1 MIQEQS
7 TTSTIGYDHYF
18 LTNKTND
25 DDSFNQHDWIDLDS
39 KSEMYIY
46 LPDVN
51 NIKDA
56 ISLLTLTD
64 SAKTINLPNPI
75 SWKQVN
81 NTTYTNNNFI
91 TEDTSVGTSSLMDS
105 EKFNQIL
112 ASNKSKTLT
121 NKEMNNFKKYGS
133 MPATTSQTDQNWW
146 NANGWEKLLN
156 DTPIFFDKKNNKNY
170 SQLDIYQQ
178 WISQKIIGMNVPLS
192 LVDENS
198 FTLQTTNLNHVFL
211 LNSYAQRNLN

>member
-112 ASNKSKTLT
+112 ASNKSKTWT
-121 NKEMNNFKKYGS
+121 NKEMNKAFLPLCTIFKFYHINAEKSHFNFINMS
-133 MPATTSQTDQNWW
+133 T
-146 NANGWEKLLN
+146 
-156 DTPIFFDKKNNKNY
+156 IFIK
-170 SQLDIYQQ
+170 S
-178 WISQKIIGMNVPLS
+178 
-192 LVDENS
+192 
-198 FTLQTTNLNHVFL
+198 NLI
-211 LNSYAQRNLN
+211 

>member
-1 MIQEQS
+1 MKKFYKIIAIFLTTSLPVLNVLACDNDTKNIKPMIAESWVEKMIQEQP

-18 LTNKTND
+18 LTNKTNDD

-91 TEDTSVGTSSLMDS
+91 TEDTSVGTSSLTIGAY
-105 EKFNQIL
+105 QV
-112 ASNKSKTLT
+112 
-121 NKEMNNFKKYGS
+121 
-133 MPATTSQTDQNWW
+133 
-146 NANGWEKLLN
+146 NG
-156 DTPIFFDKKNNKNY
+156 
-170 SQLDIYQQ
+170 
-178 WISQKIIGMNVPLS
+178 
-192 LVDENS
+192 
-198 FTLQTTNLNHVFL
+198 
-211 LNSYAQRNLN
+211 